1 MHDNHRINRK
11 GVNLVG
17 GVVEV
22 GNIDRIKGSPS
33 WNSSNHI
40 HQTFNISNRRRFFP
54 PIRCPHQQV
63 ESV

>member
-1 MHDNHRINRK
+1 
-11 GVNLVG
+11 VG

-22 GNIDRIKGSPS
+22 GNIVRIKGYPS

-54 PIRCPHQQV
+54 PIRCPHQKV